1 MFMRFEH
8 LSQHPR
14 VFRSVTG
21 LAVAEFRGLRY
32 ELRPFF
38 EANEVKR
45 LARLDRVRAWGAR
58 AKGL

>member
-45 LARLDRVRAWGAR
+45 LARPDRVRA
-58 AKGL
+58 